1 MRLSRWLSLV
11 GLSLLI
17 TGSAYAWDYSVSYS
31 GNTVVVNVSGMDNST
46 SHQTCAGASID
57 LPTGGANC
65 GIPGLSFA
73 TVSLSCNRLG
83 SHVLYV
89 QVFDSTTGGAYEV
102 RQTTV
107 SVSTPPPPNCPQYV
121 FYSKGYTVLTHK
133 YGPEDYP
140 PGQERDAQVDLLFQ
154 PILVDPGTAMYVRV
168 VDAKDTSAYRTNAP
182 ATNDNLDSAGGKVAA
197 SPSDTG
203 SRTFTFSAGSDPV
216 TTLYLNITGFGG
228 GDNYNVQISADPNL
242 ASDPNFVCEIATGCH
257 EVGPITA
264 WKRIY
269 LEKHEMYRSGLFVVG
284 TALAGA
290 NQVLVQVPDR
300 LSWSNVAL
308 RAGDSITLMHAPR
321 LDGLDLVAAT
331 FYEEDAV
338 ITAVDTV
345 GVKSR
350 RLLTLAA
357 PLSHMYIEDTSY
369 PDAVTF
375 GVDDGV
381 GDNSAGLYQR
391 NEAYLNNSFAP
402 AFVQI
407 YPVDSQG
414 TTEIPYL
421 PTIRRPVH
429 VANKWFE
436 NSSVNLATWGRP
448 GHENVKHILT
458 GSGAPDSTTTKLVVS
473 ATEFG
478 ETGIDVSIPPPPNT
492 GYLPNQNFSWTYLGG
507 IERAVSMHSSPFHN
521 LNASNWN
528 GENLVHELA
537 HSFNVNSIFY
547 SGSDY
552 GHCTKAMAGNPSQNC
567 RMHANQDPAYVP
579 GQVADGI
586 VGFHYAA
593 EDDSEY
599 MTMRRALEPLAT
611 PVR

>member
-1 MRLSRWLSLV
+1 LV
-11 GLSLLI
+11 GLSLSI
-17 TGSAYAWDYSVSYS
+17 TGSAYAWDYTVSYS
-31 GNTVVVNVSGMDNST
+31 GNTVIVNVSGMDNNKT
-46 SHQTCAGASID
+46 QETCAGASMD
-57 LPTGGANC
+57 DPSGGGAHC
-65 GIPGLSFA
+65 GIPGSSFD
-73 TVSLSCNRLG
+73 TVSVTCNRLG
-83 SHVLYV
+83 AHVLYV
-89 QVFDSTTGGAYEV
+89 EVFDSTTGGTYEV
-102 RQTTV
+102 RQTAV
-107 SVSTPPPPNCPQYV
+107 NISTPPPPSCPQYL
-121 FYSKGYTVLTHK
+121 FGAKGSTVLTHK

-140 PGQERDAQVDLLFQ
+140 PGQERDAQLDLIFRPIQVDA
-154 PILVDPGTAMYVRV
+154 GTAIYLRV
-168 VDAKDTSAYRTNAP
+168 VDAKDSSTYRTNAP
-182 ATNDNLDSAGGKVAA
+182 ATNDNLDSAGGTIAA

-216 TTLYLNITGFGG
+216 TTLYLNTTGFGG
-228 GDNYNVQISADPNL
+228 GDNYKVQISANPSL
-242 ASDPNFVCEIATGCH
+242 ASDPNFVCELATACQ
-257 EVGPITA
+257 EAGPITV
-264 WKRIY
+264 WKRVY
-269 LEKHEMYRSGLFVVG
+269 LEKHEMYRSGVFVVG
-284 TALAGA
+284 TAAAGS

-345 GVKSR
+345 GVRSR

-357 PLSHMYIEDTSY
+357 PLAHMYIEDTSY

-381 GDNSAGLYQR
+381 GNNGAGLYQR
-391 NEAYLNNSFAP
+391 NEAYLNNAFAP

-407 YPVDSQG
+407 YPVDSQA

-421 PTIRRPVH
+421 PVIRRPVH

-436 NSSVNLATWGRP
+436 NSTVNLATWGRP
-448 GHENVKHILT
+448 GHENVKHVLT
-458 GSGAPDSTTTKLVVS
+458 GSGAPDTTTTKLVVS
-473 ATEFG
+473 ADEFG
-478 ETGIDVSIPPPPNT
+478 ETGIDRSPPPNA
-492 GYLPNQNFSWTYLGG
+492 GYLPDENFSWTYLGG
-507 IERAVSMHSSPFHN
+507 IERAVGTHGQYRN
-521 LNASNWN
+521 LSAVTWG

-537 HSFNVNSIFY
+537 HTFNVNSIFY
-547 SGSDY
+547 FGTDY
-552 GHCTKAMAGNPSQNC
+552 GHCTKAMAGTPSQNC
-567 RMHANQDPAYVP
+567 RMHSSQDPAFVP